1 MSGGSGKRAAPEARR
16 TDEEQRADAL
26 VAGTSARTPAS
37 PKPKRIKSSK
47 MSLTR
52 SFARVLPRS
61 GDEEGSRTP
70 ATELLRRPP
79 DESQALTGVGDRMDT
94 DEQQKE
100 GAGASEDPVTPRD
113 VRKTALLC
121 ARARALGALPDVT
134 PSVLACRVNKA
145 VIVNLQRPRAPSRP
159 AEAVRP
165 GGQASPH
172 DGTVRRHNS
181 QVCFLACAALK
192 AASRARVLRL
202 DGDLSLAFAPRPCA
216 CVLQGST
223 GSSAA
228 SSVHSG
234 EMGVRGVILPQWMTQ
249 RQRAGPA
256 GDWQCVRPAAGLW

>member
-1 MSGGSGKRAAPEARR
+1 MSGGSGKRAADARR
-16 TDEEQRADAL
+16 IDEGQRADAL
-26 VAGTSARTPAS
+26 VAGTSAPAPAS

-121 ARARALGALPDVT
+121 ARARALGALRD
-134 PSVLACRVNKA
+134 
-145 VIVNLQRPRAPSRP
+145 
-159 AEAVRP
+159 
-165 GGQASPH
+165 
-172 DGTVRRHNS
+172 
-181 QVCFLACAALK
+181 ALCPCVPCGLGDYRQP
-192 AASRARVLRL
+192 AASRPCTTVRGPCGAPQLAGVLLPAPRSRQPPVPASCALMVTFLWHLRPARVRAYCRAQRGAAL
-202 DGDLSLAFAPRPCA
+202 P
-216 CVLQGST
+216 LQCIV
-223 GSSAA
+223 AKWE
-228 SSVHSG
+228 SG
-234 EMGVRGVILPQWMTQ
+234 
-249 RQRAGPA
+249 A
-256 GDWQCVRPAAGLW
+256 